1 MQSFGA
7 GTLVPHAPGFG
18 VCSLPPPIAFLLDNN
33 LNPRFF
39 VEGDLDWNTRRG
51 ASVDGSHFMAEPDL
65 GRSRD
70 GV

>member
-1 MQSFGA
+1 
-7 GTLVPHAPGFG
+7 LG
-18 VCSLPPPIAFLLDNN
+18 VHLPPAIAFLLDNN

-39 VEGDLDWNTRRG
+39 AAGDLDWNTRRA
-51 ASVDGSHFMAEPDL
+51 ASVDGPHFMAEPDL

>member
-1 MQSFGA
+1 
-7 GTLVPHAPGFG
+7 LG
-18 VCSLPPPIAFLLDNN
+18 VHLPPAIAFLLDNN

-39 VEGDLDWNTRRG
+39 VAGDLDWNTRRG